1 MDDANL
7 PKIVIIGRPNV
18 GKSSLY
24 NRIIGRQEAI
34 VLREAG
40 ITRDVVT
47 NMAQWDDR
55 RFLLCDTGGLN
66 LLMKQQTDSS
76 KHSFDTKIRERLME
90 ATELADLALFVV
102 DAHDGLTSMDREI
115 ASYLRRTGKKV
126 VLVMN
131 KADNPQFAD
140 VAYEM
145 YALGF
150 GEPTIISITHNYNID
165 KLMDRVVSN
174 LPEVGEFTLP
184 IQPDLK
190 IAFVGRP
197 NVGKSSTVNRLL
209 GHDRVI
215 VSEVAGTTRDA
226 IDTPL
231 EIVNLD
237 GENLNTVLIDTAG
250 IRGLRKV
257 DTVVERFS
265 MMRTENAIR
274 RADIVVFIT
283 DAVET
288 ATSQDKRIARTIQ
301 DAGTGCIVLVN
312 KWDLAQRNIGYDE
325 FESYIR
331 GIFPGVSYAP
341 VLFASAKTGFNYNNI
356 INKIFKL
363 KESLDQKVP
372 TSLVNKFFDDII
384 QRHSPPV
391 LKGKVFKI
399 YYALLEGHAP
409 PTFKVFVND
418 KELCADNYLAFLR
431 NKLQEVFGFEG
442 LPVKVQ
448 LINRTRSEY
457 HDFSKSEFVKKFKRR
472 DK

>member
-1 MDDANL
+1 MNKANL

-24 NRIIGRQEAI
+24 NRIIGRKEAI

-47 NMAQWDDR
+47 NMAQWDDKQ
-55 RFLLCDTGGLN
+55 FLLCDTGGLN
-66 LLMKQQTDSS
+66 LLMKQQIDKST
-76 KHSFDTKIRERLME
+76 HGFDTKIRERLVE
-90 ATELADLALFVV
+90 ATEVADLVIFVV
-102 DAHDGLTSMDREI
+102 DAHDGLTTMDREV
-115 ASYLRRTGKKV
+115 ASYLRRTGKNV
-126 VLVMN
+126 ILTMN

-140 VAYEM
+140 MVSDM

-150 GEPTIISITHNYNID
+150 GEPTPISITHNYNID
-165 KLMDRVVSN
+165 VLMDRVVAE
-174 LPEVGEFTLP
+174 LPETGGHILVDNT
-184 IQPDLK
+184 DLK

-215 VSEVAGTTRDA
+215 VSEIAGTTRDA

-231 EIVNLD
+231 EIISQD
-237 GENLNTVLIDTAG
+237 GDKLETILIDTAG

-265 MMRTENAIR
+265 MMRTENAIK

-288 ATSQDKRIARTIQ
+288 ATSQDKRIARSIQ

-312 KWDLAQRNIGYDE
+312 KWDLAKKNIGYDE

-331 GIFPGVSYAP
+331 KIFPGVSYAP

-356 INKIFKL
+356 INKIFTL
-363 KESLDQKVP
+363 KESLDQQIP
-372 TSLVNKFFDDII
+372 TSLVNNFFSDLLV
-384 QRHSPPV
+384 RHSPPV

-418 KELCADNYLAFLR
+418 KELCADNYLAFMR

-442 LPVKVQ
+442 LPVKVK
-448 LINRTRSEY
+448 LINRSRSEF
-457 HDFSKSEFVKKFKRR
+457 HDFSKSVFKKKFKRK